1 MMGSLLSSRALCGT
15 AVALLLLSGCS
26 PNGSMRAARV
36 SASSTAAVARN
47 VPLCDVAAAGDVERV
62 LNQQIRMFSYERDG
76 AFYASYSCIVY
87 GFSEQQVEVEDF
99 EVAFTELTTEID
111 LPGLYDAHTYSE
123 AAALQRA
130 TRFTLDGTDSEG
142 VTIPLETNN
151 WAALWQYPDGT
162 VLTVLWRTRVL
173 ARNRGG
179 GPCQPVWATTTVVFR
194 NWGGAVNLSVS
205 AESSGEV
212 LRVLH
217 KGVVLAMIHPLIN
230 DLLGRDTGSQNGMTI
245 KAVGGEP

>member
-26 PNGSMRAARV
+26 PNGAMRAARA
-36 SASSTAAVARN
+36 SASSTAAVASN

-62 LNQQIRMFSYERDG
+62 LNQQIRMFSCEHDG
-76 AFYASYSCIVY
+76 AFYASYSCRVY

-99 EVAFTELTTEID
+99 KVKFTELTTEID

-130 TRFTLDGTDSEG
+130 TRFTLDGTDGEG

-151 WAALWQYPDGT
+151 WAAVWQYPDGT
-162 VLTVLWRTRVL
+162 VLTVLVSRNESIGEIPNGSKL
-173 ARNRGG
+173 AASIVEIFAPKVPQVAA
-179 GPCQPVWATTTVVFR
+179 GPRQRLIFYPEDSYRIPGWSDGST
-194 NWGGAVNLSVS
+194 
-205 AESSGEV
+205 
-212 LRVLH
+212 
-217 KGVVLAMIHPLIN
+217 PL
-230 DLLGRDTGSQNGMTI
+230 TSW
-245 KAVGGEP
+245 PSPSY